1 MEKKKH
7 CKPLAISWY
16 LLSIPAY
23 IDASH
28 SQVPSPLTD
37 AVDARPNAAAVDRR
51 VFGVTF
57 GAIECPPGTAYCTGR
72 GEIVTPLGRN
82 RLFFFQELVL
92 AFFPDTTQWDWHK
105 LPISWGLGSGGQR
118 TGNAWLCIGN
128 FEKRTG
134 AKYHFRG
141 VSVVNHPVQLVT
153 RLKHRS

>member
-82 RLFFFQELVL
+82 RLFFFRNWCWHFSQTQPSGTGINCQSVGDWGQVDSGQAMLGCAL
-92 AFFPDTTQWDWHK
+92 ATSRKEQAQSITSEECQW
-105 LPISWGLGSGGQR
+105 
-118 TGNAWLCIGN
+118 
-128 FEKRTG
+128 
-134 AKYHFRG
+134 
-141 VSVVNHPVQLVT
+141 
-153 RLKHRS
+153 